1 MWYTFGFSLNKHV
14 QSIDQPV
21 NQSAMRQPVSHAVS
35 QSVSQPASQ
44 SVGQSTNRVIKNG
57 EKYNKYKMSS
67 SLFGTGWTM
76 VLKVVTGT
84 LVSTNIQEFWTSDIG
99 LNLQDV
105 KPLNVGSPVKIP
117 HKSRYVKRWT
127 SIKPKEVDKHHL
139 SC

>member
-1 MWYTFGFSLNKHV
+1 
-14 QSIDQPV
+14 
-21 NQSAMRQPVSHAVS
+21 
-35 QSVSQPASQ
+35 
-44 SVGQSTNRVIKNG
+44 
-57 EKYNKYKMSS
+57 MSS

-99 LNLQDV
+99 HRTSDIGLNLQDV
-105 KPLNVGSPVKIP
+105 KPLNVGSPVKISY
-117 HKSRYVKRWT
+117 KSRYVKRWT

>member
-1 MWYTFGFSLNKHV
+1 
-14 QSIDQPV
+14 
-21 NQSAMRQPVSHAVS
+21 
-35 QSVSQPASQ
+35 
-44 SVGQSTNRVIKNG
+44 
-57 EKYNKYKMSS
+57 MSS

-84 LVSTNIQEFWTSDIG
+84 LVSTNIQEFWTSDMG

-105 KPLNVGSPVKIP
+105 KPLNVGSPVKISY
-117 HKSRYVKRWT
+117 KSRYVKRWT